1 MRFAFIFINDGLDGI
16 ERTSVRDG
24 DGIFV
29 GVRDLGRPAW
39 KPPVWSPRGSA
50 A

>member
-24 DGIFV
+24 DSVFV
-29 GVRDLGRPAW
+29 GVRDLDEA
-39 KPPVWSPRGSA
+39 
-50 A
+50 

>member
-24 DGIFV
+24 DSIFV
-29 GVRDLGRPAW
+29 GVRDLDEACMAAARL
-39 KPPVWSPRGSA
+39 SPRGSA